1 MSGQKWGVLGKIWLL
16 IRGSFRKYQEHDP
29 VIYAAAIAFLTLF
42 SLPSVLIII
51 IQIGTPFLGARDTRI
66 ELSGK
71 VESLVGA
78 TSAEQIQKIIDNRSV
93 SHTGFLT
100 DVISVVFLL
109 LSATVIFSFLKK
121 AINTIWGVK
130 PKPHRTV
137 VKFLT
142 DGLRSFL
149 LIVLLSLLLLVTLSF
164 QIVLNYISE
173 FTTQNFISV
182 SGYINETADYLVSWG
197 VASLTFALL
206 FKYLPD
212 AKVRWRE
219 AVVGALVTG
228 VLFTIGKYLIG
239 LLLINTSI
247 TTIYGAAGSLAGLLV
262 WVFYSSIL
270 LLIGAIFTHVYAAQM
285 GESIEPTRNSVRV
298 ETREVEKEGESVRGS
313 GS

>member
-1 MSGQKWGVLGKIWLL
+1 MVLRFLKKIWLL
-16 IRGSFRKYQEHDP
+16 IRGTYRKYREHDP
-29 VIYAAAIAFLTLF
+29 VVYAAAIAFLTLF

-51 IQIGTPFLGARDTRI
+51 IQIGSPFLGEQDTRI
-66 ELSGK
+66 ELSDK

-78 TSAEQIQKIIDNRSV
+78 TSAEQIQNIIDERSIGN
-93 SHTGFLT
+93 SNPLT
-100 DVISVVFLL
+100 DFISVIFLL

-121 AINTIWGVK
+121 AINAIWGVK
-130 PKPHRTV
+130 PKSHRTV

-142 DGLRSFL
+142 DGLRSFT

-164 QIVLNYISE
+164 QVVLNYLNE
-173 FTTQNFISV
+173 FTTENFIGAAS
-182 SGYINETADYLVSWG
+182 YINETADYLVSWG

-212 AKVRWRE
+212 AQVRWRE
-219 AVVGALVTG
+219 ATVGALMTG

-239 LLLINTSI
+239 LLLISTSI

-270 LLIGAIFTHVYAAQM
+270 LLVGAMFTQVFAAQL
-285 GESIEPTRNSVRV
+285 GESIKPKEDSVRV
-298 ETREVEKEGESVRGS
+298 ETREVITGAPHES
-313 GS
+313 

>member
-1 MSGQKWGVLGKIWLL
+1 MSTVQENSMLGKIWLL
-16 IRGSFRKYQEHDP
+16 IKGSFKKYQENDP

-51 IQIGTPFLGARDTRI
+51 IQVGTPFLGEQDTRI

-78 TSAEQIQKIIDNRSV
+78 TSAEQIQRIIDNRSV
-93 SHTGFLT
+93 GHSEPLT
-100 DVISVVFLL
+100 DIISVVFLL

-121 AINTIWGVK
+121 AINAIWGVK

-142 DGLRSFL
+142 DGLRSFM

-164 QIVLNYISE
+164 QIVLNYLSE
-173 FTTQNFISV
+173 FTTENLFGV
-182 SGYINETADYLVSWG
+182 ANYINETADYLVSWI
-197 VASLTFALL
+197 VASFTFALL

-212 AKVRWRE
+212 ARVRWRE
-219 AVVGALVTG
+219 AAVGALVTG

-239 LLLINTSI
+239 LLLVNTSI

-270 LLIGAIFTHVYAAQM
+270 LLIGAIFTQVYASQI
-285 GESIEPTRNSVRV
+285 GESIQPAQNSVRV
-298 ETREVEKEGESVRGS
+298 ETREVEEKEERVE
-313 GS
+313 

>member
-1 MSGQKWGVLGKIWLL
+1 MSTDWGSSILGKVWRL
-16 IRGSFRKYQEHDP
+16 IKGCFKKYQENDP

-51 IQIGTPFLGARDTRI
+51 IQVGTPFLGEQDTRI
-66 ELSGK
+66 ELSDK

-78 TSAEQIQKIIDNRSV
+78 TSAEQIQRIIDNRRVGDSNP
-93 SHTGFLT
+93 LT
-100 DVISVVFLL
+100 DLISVVFLL

-121 AINTIWGVK
+121 ALNAIWGVK

-142 DGLRSFL
+142 DGVRSFV
-149 LIVLLSLLLLVTLSF
+149 LIVLLSMLLLVTLSF
-164 QIVLNYISE
+164 QVVLNYLNE
-173 FTTQNFISV
+173 FTTENLISI
-182 SGYINETADYLVSWG
+182 SRYINETADYLVSWS

-212 AKVRWRE
+212 AKVRWAE
-219 AVVGALVTG
+219 AAVGALVTG

-239 LLLINTSI
+239 LLLINTSV
-247 TTIYGAAGSLAGLLV
+247 TTIYGAAGSLAGLLI

-270 LLIGAIFTHVYAAQM
+270 ILVGAIFTQVYASQI
-285 GESIEPTRNSVRV
+285 GQSIEPARDSVRV
-298 ETREVEKEGESVRGS
+298 ETREVEGKQQEVDGE
-313 GS
+313 

>member
-1 MSGQKWGVLGKIWLL
+1 MRRIWLL
-16 IRGSFRKYQEHDP
+16 IKGSFKKYQEHDP

-51 IQIGTPFLGARDTRI
+51 IQVGTPFLGAQDTRI

-78 TSAEQIQKIIDNRSV
+78 TSAEQIQRIIDNRSV
-93 SHTGFLT
+93 GHSGPLT
-100 DVISVVFLL
+100 DMISVIFLL

-121 AINTIWGVK
+121 AINAIWGVK

-137 VKFLT
+137 VKFLS

-164 QIVLNYISE
+164 QVVLNYISE
-173 FTTQNFISV
+173 FTTENLISV

-228 VLFTIGKYLIG
+228 VLFTVGKYLIG

-270 LLIGAIFTHVYAAQM
+270 LLIGAIFTQVYAAQI
-285 GESIEPTRNSVRV
+285 GESIKPADNSVRV
-298 ETREVEKEGESVRGS
+298 ETREVQGKGETVD
-313 GS
+313 

>member
-1 MSGQKWGVLGKIWLL
+1 MPTNQGNSVLENIWLL
-16 IRGSFRKYQEHDP
+16 IKGSFKKYQEHDP

-42 SLPSVLIII
+42 SLPSVLIIM
-51 IQIGTPFLGARDTRI
+51 IQVGTPFLGAQDTRI
-66 ELSGK
+66 ELSDK

-93 SHTGFLT
+93 GHSEPLT
-100 DVISVVFLL
+100 DVISIVFLL

-130 PKPHRTV
+130 PKPHQTII
-137 VKFLT
+137 KFLS
-142 DGLRSFL
+142 DGFRSFL

-164 QIVLNYISE
+164 QIVLNSISE
-173 FTTQNFISV
+173 FTTENLISM
-182 SGYINETADYLVSWG
+182 SDYINETADYLVSWG

-219 AVVGALVTG
+219 AAVGALVTG
-228 VLFTIGKYLIG
+228 VLFTVGKYLIG
-239 LLLINTSI
+239 LLLLNTSI

-270 LLIGAIFTHVYAAQM
+270 LLVGAIFTQVYASQI
-285 GESIEPTRNSVRV
+285 GESIEPARDSVRV
-298 ETREVEKEGESVRGS
+298 ETREIEEKG
-313 GS
+313 